1 MNPISLHKYAVLFSL
16 RNPGQAGHL
25 DNTFGHGG
33 ISTQQSVIAQLTNV
47 YTVGAVAVQNDGKIV
62 VVGGVPSSSHF
73 TVPAVL
79 RFLSNGSL
87 DKTFAANGIFVLPS
101 SFGSCAAVAIQP
113 DGKTLA
119 GTSAGISAA

>member
-1 MNPISLHKYAVLFSL
+1 
-16 RNPGQAGHL
+16 
-25 DNTFGHGG
+25 
-33 ISTQQSVIAQLTNV
+33 VIAQLTNV

-113 DGKTLA
+113 DGKTL
-119 GTSAGISAA
+119 GRNQR